1 MRVDAITA
9 VLGLLAVQVVPKLA
23 PPDLSGEWSL
33 TSATMSHSGDA
44 AEQPS
49 KQVVT
54 EYLAFNCGQACR
66 LTYSDSTVTIEDAKL
81 DVSARAASA
90 KVTIVVDGRTH
101 AVVNSVTKEHTI
113 DTVSQWQDGQLL
125 LTTAPFGPPIVQTI
139 SIEKGQLVVRRSGGS
154 VTQTLRYTRKQWLFQ
169 PLNRPS

>member
-1 MRVDAITA
+1 MRADVITA
-9 VLGLLAVQVVPKLA
+9 VLGLLAVQVVPKMP

-33 TSATMSHSGDA
+33 TSATMSHPGDA

-66 LTYSDSTVTIEDAKL
+66 ITYRDSTVTIEDAKL
-81 DVSARAASA
+81 DVRATAASA

-101 AVVNSVTKEHTI
+101 AVVNWVTKEHTI
-113 DTVSQWQDGQLL
+113 DTVGRWEDGKLL
-125 LTTAPFGPPIVQTI
+125 LTTTPYGPPIVQSI
-139 SIEKGQLVVRRSGGS
+139 SIEKGQLVVKRSSGS
-154 VTQTLRYTRKQWLFQ
+154 VTQTLRYTRKQSPVQFRCSI
-169 PLNRPS
+169 P